1 MDLPSDKGSVAQ
13 LFYGSVTL
21 GERGQVVIPAEARK
35 VFNMQP
41 GDKLLVFGHPSGWG
55 ILVSKVDDLQQ
66 VLAGMQERLRAMGD
80 GDVDTEREVRDA

>member
-1 MDLPSDKGSVAQ
+1 MDASCGKETVAQ

-41 GDKLLVFGHPSGWG
+41 GDKLLVFGHPAGWG

-66 VLAGMQERLRAMGD
+66 ALADMQHQLSVVSEGQ
-80 GDVDTEREVRDA
+80 DA

>member
-1 MDLPSDKGSVAQ
+1 MDIPSDKGSVAQ

-35 VFNMQP
+35 TFNMHP

-66 VLAGMQERLRAMGD
+66 VLADMQARLLAMSEGEEE
-80 GDVDTEREVRDA
+80 TEREVRDA